1 MAAWSDDWLN
11 SSCNNKKPGPQGW
24 ALKQGDC
31 RLPAS
36 IRKLIWYFCLLAG
49 LALLIPAAGGAA
61 VNNTVAVIS
70 IDGTIDPG
78 TRSHV
83 AYALDQA
90 LKMDAAAVILEL
102 DTPGGYIN
110 AAEGIRRL
118 MDDYPG
124 PIYAYVNTNAIS
136 AGAYLALAADAIYMA
151 PGSTIGAAE
160 PRYLGLGAV
169 DEKELSFWEK
179 EMSAMAERRGRDPQ
193 VASAMVRK
201 DLAVE
206 GLVDAGILLTLTAG
220 EALEVGYSEGT
231 VDNREELLQRVDLAD
246 ASWEIVE
253 KRVSDTLVGWTT
265 NPVIGTILLMIGIV
279 GLIIEVI
286 SSGFGIA
293 GILSLAAFALYFG
306 GNIAAGMAEYWVLVL
321 FVFGIALML
330 VEAFM
335 PGFGVFGVSG
345 LISTIIA
352 IILAAVSIK
361 TGMLMLVISLVLAVV
376 FSYFSFRFF
385 EKRGALRHIIL
396 SEEER
401 ADLGYVAP
409 LDQKDLLGQKGVALT
424 ALRPSGAAL
433 INGRRIDVVSEGAFI
448 SQGTALSVE
457 RVEGVRVIVRQ
468 IEPD

>member
-1 MAAWSDDWLN
+1 
-11 SSCNNKKPGPQGW
+11 
-24 ALKQGDC
+24 
-31 RLPAS
+31 
-36 IRKLIWYFCLLAG
+36 
-49 LALLIPAAGGAA
+49 
-61 VNNTVAVIS
+61 
-70 IDGTIDPG
+70 
-78 TRSHV
+78 
-83 AYALDQA
+83 
-90 LKMDAAAVILEL
+90 
-102 DTPGGYIN
+102 
-110 AAEGIRRL
+110 
-118 MDDYPG
+118 MDDYPR

-160 PRYLGLGAV
+160 PRYLGLGTV

-179 EMSAMAERRGRDPQ
+179 EMSAMAERRGRDPE

-206 GLVDAGILLTLTAG
+206 GLVEAGILLTLTTG
-220 EALEVGYSEGT
+220 EALAVGYSEAT
-231 VDNREELLQRVDLAD
+231 VENREELLQQVNLAG
-246 ASWEIVE
+246 ASWELVE

-279 GLIIEVI
+279 GLILEVI

-306 GNIAAGMAEYWVLVL
+306 GNIAAGMAEYWVLIL

-376 FSYFSFRFF
+376 VSYFAFRFF

-409 LDQKDLLGQKGVALT
+409 PDQKDLHGQKGVALT

-433 INGRRIDVVSEGAFI
+433 FNGRRIDVISEGAFI
-448 SQGTALSVE
+448 SQGTDLIVE

-468 IEPD
+468 IEPDQN